1 MCQNVKTFVIIL
13 HRSIVSLHYY
23 DLLKTY
29 IISTTNVVLFEN
41 QHACHFGER
50 KFIYLSS
57 IHMHNQ
63 FIEVETRFYNQKS
76 PQNHYTTSTSI
87 KLAKNHKSHETTLKN
102 HETAEPH

>member
-1 MCQNVKTFVIIL
+1 
-13 HRSIVSLHYY
+13 
-23 DLLKTY
+23 
-29 IISTTNVVLFEN
+29 
-41 QHACHFGER
+41 
-50 KFIYLSS
+50 
-57 IHMHNQ
+57 MHNQ